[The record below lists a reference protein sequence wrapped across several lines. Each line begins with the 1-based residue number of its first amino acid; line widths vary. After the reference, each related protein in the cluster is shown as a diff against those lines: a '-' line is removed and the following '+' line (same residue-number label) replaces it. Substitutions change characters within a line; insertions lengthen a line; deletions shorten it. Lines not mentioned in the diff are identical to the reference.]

1 MLCVLV
7 ILFRVQVAMHRD
19 KFPEK
24 IPFRLTRML
33 MNAMEVRACASCAF
47 QSCGLYAWCCSGG
60 AACDAM
66 VVPARTLGDA
76 ESAGQG
82 TVRTACI
89 HATANENVTRL
100 CLYGARC
107 TMARG
112 ARRR

>member
-1 MLCVLV
+1 MCILRISVVRSTCVVL
-7 ILFRVQVAMHRD
+7 LGRVVLLA
-19 KFPEK
+19 
-24 IPFRLTRML
+24 
-33 MNAMEVRACASCAF
+33 
-47 QSCGLYAWCCSGG
+47 
-60 AACDAM
+60 DAM

>member
-1 MLCVLV
+1 VHPAH
-7 ILFRVQVAMHRD
+7 FG
-19 KFPEK
+19 
-24 IPFRLTRML
+24 
-33 MNAMEVRACASCAF
+33 RAV
-47 QSCGLYAWCCSGG
+47 YMRG
-60 AACDAM
+60 AARVVLLADAM

-89 HATANENVTRL
+89 HAAANENVTRL